1 MKIADKIA
9 DSMYENHIIEQDE
22 IEIYRFGTQLL
33 LETLFSFLVFL
44 IIAAFFGRVTEMI
57 IFTIS
62 FALLRQYA
70 GGSHSKTFL
79 GCFAVSCLM
88 FSSLYIPL
96 NFTGDGTVFI
106 CIGSALSLPVIAV
119 LSPVDSVYKPIDKD
133 DRQKYR
139 KRLLIL
145 LCAEVIAAVFLYF
158 FVKNIYVICIVY
170 SWCVLAASLTA
181 GRIQNK
187 ILKR

>member
-1 MKIADKIA
+1 
-9 DSMYENHIIEQDE
+9 MYENHIIERDE

-44 IIAAFFGRVTEMI
+44 IIAAFLGRSTEMV

-79 GCFAVSCLM
+79 GCFMVSCLM
-88 FSSLYIPL
+88 FLSLFLPL

-106 CIGSALSLPVIAV
+106 CIGSALSVPVIAV
-119 LSPVDSVYKPIDKD
+119 LSPVDSVYKPIDGDERK
-133 DRQKYR
+133 KYR
-139 KRLLIL
+139 KRLLL
-145 LCAEVIAAVFLYF
+145 LLGVEVIAAAVVFFY
-158 FVKNIYVICIVY
+158 VNNIYAICIVY

>member
-1 MKIADKIA
+1 MKIADKVV

-22 IEIYRFGTQLL
+22 IEIYRYGTQLL
-33 LETLFSFLVFL
+33 LETFFSFLMFL
-44 IIAAFFGRVTEMI
+44 VIAAFFSRVMEMI

-79 GCFAVSCLM
+79 GCFAVSCIM
-88 FSSLYIPL
+88 FSSLYLPL

-119 LSPVDSVYKPIDKD
+119 LSPVDSVYKPIAEDERK
-133 DRQKYR
+133 KYK

-145 LCAEVIAAVFLYF
+145 LCVEVISAVFVYF
-158 FVKNIYVICIVY
+158 LVNNICTICIVY
-170 SWCVLAASLTA
+170 SWCVLAVSLVT
-181 GRIQNK
+181 GHIVNK
-187 ILKR
+187 KLGK